1 VLALARL
8 NSAVRRLMSAT
19 DQLAA
24 LLGGHGIRVLMR
36 GDWLIPDGSSGPP
49 VRALLTP
56 LVAGPNGA
64 SARLDV
70 EIALSEKYRVLET
83 FAGLGSTT
91 AEAANSAF
99 DNFCQSSFH
108 VVLAAFYGY
117 SDPEQT
123 TTEKWTVSGVDYDA
137 VIGNYTVRTFQG
149 DGTPIPEQAFSTLE
163 NLIRSLPST
172 EDLYWVRL
180 FYCNPGDGTQV
191 TEVLLNN
198 EDWDAAQLALA
209 ALPWER
215 HPWFY
220 SARVFLV
227 LSRSL
232 DTG

>member
-1 VLALARL
+1 
-8 NSAVRRLMSAT
+8 MSAT

-24 LLGGHGIRVLMR
+24 LLAGHGIQVLRR
-36 GDWLIPDGSSGPP
+36 GDWLIPDGSSGPHL
-49 VRALLTP
+49 RTLLTP
-56 LVAGPNGA
+56 LDAGPNGA

-70 EIALSEKYRVLET
+70 EVALSEKYRVLES
-83 FAGLGSTT
+83 FGGAGSTT
-91 AEAANSAF
+91 VEAANNAL
-99 DNFCQSSFH
+99 DNFCQSSLH

-117 SDPEQT
+117 SDPEQI
-123 TTEKWTVSGVDYDA
+123 TTEKWAVSGVDYDA

-149 DGTPIPEQAFSTLE
+149 DGAPIPEEAFSTLE
-163 NLIRSLPST
+163 HLIRNLPGN

-198 EDWDAAQLALA
+198 EDWDAAQLAVA

-227 LSRSL
+227 LLRSL
-232 DTG
+232 DTS